1 MSEVNVFD
9 DLAKNIVK
17 KISEKEYSEL
27 SQEDKAKYISKM
39 LNDDLMVTA
48 TEEEVQELINSLTVD
63 NYVKNVEYQ
72 ESMYWLKGFIILT
85 LLSFGLYTANNI
97 YKFVEGI
104 SFMEIF
110 GVILFIVNVV
120 AGIDSFIKK
129 N

>member
-9 DLAKNIVK
+9 DLAKNIVD
-17 KISEKEYSEL
+17 KISEKEYTEL
-27 SQEDKAKYISKM
+27 SKEDKAKYISKM

-48 TEEEVQELINSLTVD
+48 SEEDVQELIENFMVD

-72 ESMYWLKGFIILT
+72 ESMYWLKGFIILI
-85 LLSFGLYTANNI
+85 LGSFAAYTINNLYNI
-97 YKFVEGI
+97 VEGI

-110 GVILFIVNVV
+110 GVVLFAVNVI